1 MPSKR
6 QTFLKGYFGT
16 NKEFLSEGNGAIPKW
31 IASFFLP
38 QWAINSKQI
47 SLQLP
52 LYRLRHGLVSSR
64 YFHFFPFFKILLL
77 IFIPIIAAEISKL
90 TGVSQICCIKIRGY
104 YGRYIHSVIPGII
117 LMYAAYGHTRLSF
130 TPRFGAFLLNLLKI

>member
-6 QTFLKGYFGT
+6 QTCLKGYFGI
-16 NKEFLSEGNGAIPKW
+16 NNRHFLKDFGAIPKG
-31 IASFFLP
+31 IALFLYPLGQSIRNKSPCNSRYTGYGMGWFLP
-38 QWAINSKQI
+38 DTSI
-47 SLQLP
+47 
-52 LYRLRHGLVSSR
+52 
-64 YFHFFPFFKILLL
+64 FFPFFKILLL

-90 TGVSQICCIKIRGY
+90 TGVSQVCCIKIRGY

-130 TPRFGAFLLNLLKI
+130 TLRFGAFLLNLLKI